1 MALYWMQRTGHS
13 PIVLVGGG
21 TTRVGDPSGKDE
33 SRRLLEAAEIDG
45 NVDGISKTFG
55 RFLEFGGG
63 PGGAAMVNNAD
74 WLLGLNYIDILRDV
88 GRHFSVGQM
97 MQRDSVRLRL
107 KRDQHLSL
115 LEFNYMLLQAYDFLE
130 LWRRNGCRLQIG
142 GSDQWVNIV
151 SGTDLVRR
159 IGKSEAFALTTHLIA
174 TASGAK
180 MGKTAAGAVWLDAAI
195 VGPRDYWRFWRNTGD
210 ADGGRFL
217 KLFTTLPLDEIAR
230 LETLREAETDEE
242 KRILA
247 TEATALL
254 HGRAGADGAAGTG

>member
-1 MALYWMQRTGHS
+1 MSTAFPKHS
-13 PIVLVGGG
+13 AASWSSA
-21 TTRVGDPSGKDE
+21 TDPAA
-33 SRRLLEAAEIDG
+33 RRW
-45 NVDGISKTFG
+45 ST
-55 RFLEFGGG
+55 
-63 PGGAAMVNNAD
+63 NAD

-174 TASGAK
+174 TASGTK

-195 VGPRDYWRFWRNTGD
+195 VGPRDYWRFWRDTGD
-210 ADGGRFL
+210 ADVGRFL

-230 LETLREAETDEE
+230 LETLREAETDEA